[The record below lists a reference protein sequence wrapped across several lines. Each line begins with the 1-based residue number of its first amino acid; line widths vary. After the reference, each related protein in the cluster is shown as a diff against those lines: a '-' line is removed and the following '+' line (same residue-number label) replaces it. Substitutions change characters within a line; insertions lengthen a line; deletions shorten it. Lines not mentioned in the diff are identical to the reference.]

1 MADANPATGLAAA
14 GNQPAAT
21 PVAADKPSLLA
32 TLGSVDTLRQVIMML
47 ALAVCLAIAVVVMI
61 WIQEPE
67 MRPLNKL
74 DTPELLQALDV
85 LDGNKVPYKLDK
97 NVIYIPTE
105 QYQQVKLLL
114 AREGLTQEPSTGSD
128 ILMKDMGFGVS
139 QRLER
144 ERLNLSREQTLAR
157 TIEELKNVKRAR
169 VLLALPKES
178 PFLRREQ
185 KPSAT
190 VVVTL
195 RGNGGLVREEVDSI
209 VDIVASAVHGLEPA
223 RVTVTDHSGRLL
235 NSGSQDAQAAQGR
248 KEYELERQ
256 REQEFLEKIDAIL
269 LPVLG
274 PGNYT
279 AQVDVSMDFTA
290 VEQTARRF
298 NPDLPALR
306 SEMTV
311 EENSS
316 GGGVGGIPGALSNQP
331 PMNSNIPEQAT
342 GATNSAVAASSAA
355 GRSMR
360 EATRNYELDT
370 MVSHTRAQV
379 GTLRR
384 VSVSVAVNYLPG
396 VVGEDGSVQPAP
408 RSSEELANIRRLL
421 QAGVGFDVTRG
432 DSFELVNI
440 PFIDSNAAYP
450 VEPAKVWEEPWFM
463 PTMRIAA
470 GMLLVL
476 LLLLLVVRPMLK
488 RLTTSEKKLADEDRM
503 LLDGPVSAGLEGR
516 LLQASDAL
524 DERVNEELIGSIVGG
539 KIQLPDL
546 HKDEDVLKA
555 VRSLVA
561 NEPDLAIMVIKGWL
575 AEDAKE
581 VRK

>member
-1 MADANPATGLAAA
+1 MADATPATGLVAA
-14 GNQPAAT
+14 GNSPAAT
-21 PVAADKPSLLA
+21 PAAAAKPSLLA
-32 TLGSVDTLRQVIMML
+32 TVGTVDTLRQVVMML
-47 ALAVCLAIAVVVMI
+47 ALAICLAIAVVVMI

-67 MRPLNKL
+67 MRPLDKL

-85 LDGNKVPYKLDK
+85 LDGNKVEYKLDK
-97 NVIYIPTE
+97 NVIYIPLE

-114 AREGLTQEPSTGSD
+114 AREGLAQEPSNGSE
-128 ILMKDMGFGVS
+128 ILMQDMGFGVS

-190 VVVTL
+190 VVLTL
-195 RGNGGLVREEVDSI
+195 RGSAGLAREEVDSI

-235 NSGSQDAQAAQGR
+235 NSGSQDAQAAQSR

-316 GGGVGGIPGALSNQP
+316 GGGVAGIPGALTNQP
-331 PMNSNIPEQAT
+331 PLESNIPEEAK
-342 GATNSAVAASSAA
+342 GANASASTAA

-396 VVGEDGSVQPAP
+396 VAGEDGSVQPAP

-421 QAGVGFDVTRG
+421 QAGVGFDVARG
-432 DSFELVNI
+432 DSLELVNI

-450 VEPAKVWEEPWFM
+450 EEAPKIWEQPWFM
-463 PTMRIAA
+463 PSMRIAA

-555 VRSLVA
+555 VRALVA

-581 VRK
+581 ARK

>member
-1 MADANPATGLAAA
+1 MADATPATGLVAA
-14 GNQPAAT
+14 GTPPAAT
-21 PVAADKPSLLA
+21 PAAAAKPSLLA
-32 TLGSVDTLRQVIMML
+32 TVGTVDTLRQVVMML
-47 ALAVCLAIAVVVMI
+47 ALAICLAIAVVVMI

-67 MRPLNKL
+67 MRPLDKL
-74 DTPELLQALDV
+74 DTPELLRALDV
-85 LDGNKVPYKLDK
+85 LDGNKVEYKLDK
-97 NVIYIPTE
+97 NVIYIPLE

-114 AREGLTQEPSTGSD
+114 AREGLAQEPSNGSE
-128 ILMKDMGFGVS
+128 ILMQDMGFGVS

-190 VVVTL
+190 VVLTL
-195 RGNGGLVREEVDSI
+195 RGNAGLAREEVDSI

-235 NSGSQDAQAAQGR
+235 NSGSQDAQAAQSR

-316 GGGVGGIPGALSNQP
+316 GGGVAGIPGALTNQP
-331 PMNSNIPEQAT
+331 PLESNIPEEAK
-342 GATNSAVAASSAA
+342 GANASASTAA

-396 VVGEDGSVQPAP
+396 VAGEDGSVQPAP

-421 QAGVGFDVTRG
+421 QAGVGFDVARG
-432 DSFELVNI
+432 DSLELVNI

-450 VEPAKVWEEPWFM
+450 EEAPKIWEQPWFM
-463 PTMRIAA
+463 PSMRIAA

-555 VRSLVA
+555 VRALVA

-581 VRK
+581 ARK

>member
-1 MADANPATGLAAA
+1 MADATPATGLVAA
-14 GNQPAAT
+14 GNSPAAE
-21 PVAADKPSLLA
+21 KPSLLA
-32 TLGSVDTLRQVIMML
+32 TVGTVDTLRQVVMML
-47 ALAVCLAIAVVVMI
+47 ALAICLAIAVVVMI

-67 MRPLNKL
+67 MRPLDKL

-85 LDGNKVPYKLDK
+85 LDGNKVDYKLDK
-97 NVIYIPTE
+97 NVIYIPLE

-114 AREGLTQEPSTGSD
+114 AREGLAQEPSNGSD
-128 ILMKDMGFGVS
+128 ILMQDMGFGVS

-190 VVVTL
+190 VVLTL
-195 RGNGGLVREEVDSI
+195 RGNAGLTREEVDSI

-235 NSGSQDAQAAQGR
+235 NSGSQDAQAAQSR

-316 GGGVGGIPGALSNQP
+316 GGGVAGIPGALTNQP
-331 PMNSNIPEQAT
+331 PLESNIPEEAK
-342 GATNSAVAASSAA
+342 GANAGASGAA

-396 VVGEDGSVQPAP
+396 VAGEDGSVQPAP

-421 QAGVGFDVTRG
+421 QAGVGFDVARG
-432 DSFELVNI
+432 DSLELVNI

-450 VEPAKVWEEPWFM
+450 EEAPEIWEQPWFM
-463 PTMRIAA
+463 PSMRIAA
-470 GMLLVL
+470 GMVLVL

-539 KIQLPDL
+539 KVQLPDL

-555 VRSLVA
+555 VRALVA

-581 VRK
+581 ARK

>member
-1 MADANPATGLAAA
+1 MADATPATGLVAA
-14 GNQPAAT
+14 GNSPAAT
-21 PVAADKPSLLA
+21 PAAAAKPSLLA
-32 TLGSVDTLRQVIMML
+32 TVGTVDTLRQVVMML
-47 ALAVCLAIAVVVMI
+47 ALAICLAIAVVVMI

-67 MRPLNKL
+67 MRPLDKL

-85 LDGNKVPYKLDK
+85 LDGNKVEYKLEK
-97 NVIYIPTE
+97 NVIYIPLE

-114 AREGLTQEPSTGSD
+114 AREGLAQEPSNGSE
-128 ILMKDMGFGVS
+128 ILMQDMGFGVS

-190 VVVTL
+190 VVLTL
-195 RGNGGLVREEVDSI
+195 RGNAGLAREEVDSI

-235 NSGSQDAQAAQGR
+235 NSGSQDAQAAQSR

-311 EENSS
+311 EENSNGS
-316 GGGVGGIPGALSNQP
+316 GVAGIPGALTNQP
-331 PMNSNIPEQAT
+331 PMESNIPEEAKGGNAGAAT
-342 GATNSAVAASSAA
+342 AS

-396 VVGEDGSVQPAP
+396 VAGEDGSVQPAP

-421 QAGVGFDVTRG
+421 QAGVGFDVARG
-432 DSFELVNI
+432 DSLELVNI
-440 PFIDSNAAYP
+440 PFIDTNAAYP
-450 VEPAKVWEEPWFM
+450 EEAPKIWEQPWFM
-463 PTMRIAA
+463 PSMRIAA

-555 VRSLVA
+555 VRALVA

-581 VRK
+581 ARK